1 MSTEK
6 HFYDLQEIFDF
17 LGFDYKFDTKQGYPF
32 NRKPEDVEFSWGQIV
47 IPKQGIRDIVVN
59 KISDIKEM
67 PINEIKM
74 LYQVPFTVKDKDGGV
89 GFGVINQDIS
99 LTFRYDKEYKYGDIN
114 KSIYEVCFY
123 ILENAE
129 RTNDFYIL
137 KDDHIFTFFSYYI
150 IDNQWGIGKECVGSG
165 CHEKYVP
172 HGKRQCDWDSCVD
185 DIDAVCCKEN

>member
-1 MSTEK
+1 M
-6 HFYDLQEIFDF
+6 
-17 LGFDYKFDTKQGYPF
+17 
-32 NRKPEDVEFSWGQIV
+32 
-47 IPKQGIRDIVVN
+47 
-59 KISDIKEM
+59 
-67 PINEIKM
+67 
-74 LYQVPFTVKDKDGGV
+74 
-89 GFGVINQDIS
+89 
-99 LTFRYDKEYKYGDIN
+99 TFRYDKTYKYGDIN

-137 KDDHIFTFFSYYI
+137 KDDNIFTFFSHYI

-185 DIDAVCCKEN
+185 DIDAVCCKEG